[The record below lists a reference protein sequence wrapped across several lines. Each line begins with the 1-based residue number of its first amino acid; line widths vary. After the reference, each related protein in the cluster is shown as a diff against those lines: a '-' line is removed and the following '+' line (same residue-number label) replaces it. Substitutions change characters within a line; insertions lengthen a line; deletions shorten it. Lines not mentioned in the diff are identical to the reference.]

1 MALFHDPFG
10 AHGAL
15 ALSYSLRSFAFVLCG
30 RAYLLFSPIGLV
42 GGLSNSFWPLIMLL
56 TVGNGALWV
65 WHVLGGQA
73 RFVIRMTKSTGG
85 GRH

>member
-1 MALFHDPFG
+1 MEPWRFRIPCAATLLSCVVAL
-10 AHGAL
+10 
-15 ALSYSLRSFAFVLCG
+15 
-30 RAYLLFSPIGLV
+30 YLLFSPIGLV

-73 RFVIRMTKSTGG
+73 RFVMRMTKSTGG